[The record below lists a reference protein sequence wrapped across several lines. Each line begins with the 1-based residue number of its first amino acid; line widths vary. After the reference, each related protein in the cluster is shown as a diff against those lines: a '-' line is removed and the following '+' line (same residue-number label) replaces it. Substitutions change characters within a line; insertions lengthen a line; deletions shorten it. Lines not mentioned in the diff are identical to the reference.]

1 MKSEDLKR
9 FAIDSY
15 YINSDMIRFLLI
27 ENLALKNMLY
37 KKGMFTVEELET
49 SKKEAVEIFDKKV
62 IGQIEELKKK
72 LEINL

>member
-1 MKSEDLKR
+1 MKSEDLER
-9 FAIDSY
+9 FATESY

-27 ENLALKNMLY
+27 ENLAFKNMLY
-37 KKGMFTVEELET
+37 KKGMFTVEELEK
-49 SKKEAVEIFDKKV
+49 SKKESVEIFDKKV

>member
-1 MKSEDLKR
+1 MKSEDLER
-9 FAIDSY
+9 FATESY

-62 IGQIEELKKK
+62 IGQIE
-72 LEINL
+72 

>member
-1 MKSEDLKR
+1 VKSEDLDR
-9 FAIDSY
+9 FAVESY
-15 YINSDMIRFLLI
+15 YVNADMIRFLLI

-49 SKKEAVEIFDKKV
+49 SKKESIEIFEKKV
-62 IGQIEELKKK
+62 KGQIEELKKK

>member
-1 MKSEDLKR
+1 MKSEDLER
-9 FAIDSY
+9 LAIESY

-27 ENLALKNMLY
+27 ENLAFKNMLY

>member
-1 MKSEDLKR
+1 MKSEDLER
-9 FAIDSY
+9 FATESY

-27 ENLALKNMLY
+27 ENLAFKNMLY

>member
-1 MKSEDLKR
+1 MKSEDLER
-9 FAIDSY
+9 FAVESY

>member
-1 MKSEDLKR
+1 MKSEDLER
-9 FAIDSY
+9 FATESY

>member
-1 MKSEDLKR
+1 MKSEDLER
-9 FAIDSY
+9 LAIESY

>member
-1 MKSEDLKR
+1 MKSEDLER
-9 FAIDSY
+9 FATESY

-62 IGQIEELKKK
+62 IGQIEELKQK

>member
-1 MKSEDLKR
+1 MKSEDLER
-9 FAIDSY
+9 FATESY

-37 KKGMFTVEELET
+37 KKGMFTVEEFET
-49 SKKEAVEIFDKKV
+49 SKKAAVEIFDKKV

>member
-1 MKSEDLKR
+1 MKSEDLDR
-9 FAIDSY
+9 FAVESY
-15 YINSDMIRFLLI
+15 YVNADMIRFLLI

-49 SKKEAVEIFDKKV
+49 SKKESIEIFEKKV
-62 IGQIEELKKK
+62 KGQIEELKNK

>member
-1 MKSEDLKR
+1 MKSEDLER
-9 FAIDSY
+9 LATESY

>member
-1 MKSEDLKR
+1 MKSEDLER
-9 FAIDSY
+9 LAIESY

-49 SKKEAVEIFDKKV
+49 SKKESVEIFDKKV

>member
-1 MKSEDLKR
+1 MKSEDLER
-9 FAIDSY
+9 FATESY

-49 SKKEAVEIFDKKV
+49 SKKESVEIFDKKV

>member
-1 MKSEDLKR
+1 MKSEDLER
-9 FAIDSY
+9 FAIESY

-49 SKKEAVEIFDKKV
+49 SKKESVEIFDKKV

>member
-1 MKSEDLKR
+1 MKSEDLDR
-9 FAIDSY
+9 FAVESY
-15 YINSDMIRFLLI
+15 YVNADMIRFLLI

-49 SKKEAVEIFDKKV
+49 SKKESIEIFEKKV
-62 IGQIEELKKK
+62 KGQIEELKKK

>member
-1 MKSEDLKR
+1 VKSEDLER
-9 FAIDSY
+9 LAIESY

-49 SKKEAVEIFDKKV
+49 SKKESVEIFDKKV

>member
-1 MKSEDLKR
+1 
-9 FAIDSY
+9 
-15 YINSDMIRFLLI
+15 MIRFLLI
-27 ENLALKNMLY
+27 ENLALKNMIY

-49 SKKEAVEIFDKKV
+49 SKKESVEIFDKKV

>member
-1 MKSEDLKR
+1 
-9 FAIDSY
+9 
-15 YINSDMIRFLLI
+15 MIRFLLI